1 MDSHFG
7 VLLHEYNQ
15 GVPGLWMLQVLAA
28 YAGHCGSLLMVK
40 QMLIGVR
47 SGPDAF

>member
-7 VLLHEYNQ
+7 VLLHEYSQ
-15 GVPGLWMLQVLAA
+15 GVPGLWMLQVLA
-28 YAGHCGSLLMVK
+28 GHSGSLLMVK